1 MEAGVGRRAEMTDD
15 AAPPPPGFGEPS
27 DAFRLLVDGL
37 PSLAGKTLAVTG
49 STTGTG
55 FVLAREAA
63 RKGARVL
70 MLNRPSTRSE
80 AAVERLTPKG
90 ARAGGGVFTA
100 PAASPKASK
109 ASAQLADE
117 TGGSVEHVDCDLTSL
132 ASCEAAAAS
141 VLRRVGAAGL
151 DVLCCNAAVM
161 HHADLV
167 TADGFDV
174 QMQTNMLGHHV
185 LVCRLWPA
193 LAAAAERRGE
203 ARVVMHSSAARY
215 MDGRGS
221 GMFFLPRWCR
231 KLQPE
236 SFERHADG
244 ELGGE
249 GWPVPGKALLFHG
262 PKQSRYQQSKLAN
275 FVYAYAL
282 RDRCASAGSKVKA
295 LVAHPGI
302 CQTQL
307 FANGPKKH
315 GYSGIRV
322 GELFFPIFMMS
333 LDDGAQA
340 IIRCCCDGE
349 VASGDFFGP
358 GQPMWPLT
366 FWGAAE
372 RQEPERWLITQD
384 QKDLVVA
391 KCAEATGVAL
401 DIS

>member
-1 MEAGVGRRAEMTDD
+1 MTDD

-90 ARAGGGVFTA
+90 ARAGGGVFAA

>member
-1 MEAGVGRRAEMTDD
+1 M
-15 AAPPPPGFGEPS
+15 
-27 DAFRLLVDGL
+27 
-37 PSLAGKTLAVTG
+37 
-49 STTGTG
+49 
-55 FVLAREAA
+55 
-63 RKGARVL
+63 
-70 MLNRPSTRSE
+70 
-80 AAVERLTPKG
+80 
-90 ARAGGGVFTA
+90 FTA

-161 HHADLV
+161 HHADLA
-167 TADGFDV
+167 TADGFDS

-236 SFERHADG
+236 SFERRADG

-249 GWPVPGKALLFHG
+249 GRPRPGQGAPLPRAG
-262 PKQSRYQQSKLAN
+262 RQSRYQQSKRREPPWR
-275 FVYAYAL
+275 YALERL
-282 RDRCASAGSKVKA
+282 RDRV
-295 LVAHPGI
+295 
-302 CQTQL
+302 
-307 FANGPKKH
+307 
-315 GYSGIRV
+315 RV
-322 GELFFPIFMMS
+322 RARL
-333 LDDGAQA
+333 A
-340 IIRCCCDGE
+340 
-349 VASGDFFGP
+349 
-358 GQPMWPLT
+358 
-366 FWGAAE
+366 
-372 RQEPERWLITQD
+372 
-384 QKDLVVA
+384 
-391 KCAEATGVAL
+391 
-401 DIS
+401 

>member
-1 MEAGVGRRAEMTDD
+1 MTDD
-15 AAPPPPGFGEPS
+15 APPPPPPGFGEAT
-27 DAFRLLVDGL
+27 DEFRLLVDGL

-63 RKGARVL
+63 KKGARVL

-80 AAVERLTPKG
+80 AAVERLTPTG
-90 ARAGGGVFTA
+90 ARAGGGMFTN
-100 PAASPKASK
+100 PVTSPKASK
-109 ASAQLADE
+109 ASAQLADA

-141 VLRRVGAAGL
+141 VLRRVGESGL

-174 QMQTNMLGHHV
+174 QMQTNQLGHHV

-236 SFERHADG
+236 SFERHAAG
-244 ELGGE
+244 GLGGE
-249 GWPVPGKALLFHG
+249 GWPIPGKALLFHG

-275 FVYAYAL
+275 FVYAFAL
-282 RDRCASAGSKVKA
+282 HDRCASAGSKVKV

-307 FANGPKKH
+307 VANGPKKFE
-315 GYSGIRV
+315 YSGIRI
-322 GELFFPIFMMS
+322 GELFFPMLMMS

-340 IIRCCCDGE
+340 IIRCCCDAE

-358 GQPMWPLT
+358 GKPMWPFT

-372 RQEPERWLITQD
+372 RQAPEPWLITQD
-384 QKDLVVA
+384 QKDLVMA
-391 KCAEATGVAL
+391 KCAEATGVGL
-401 DIS
+401 DFLS

>member
-1 MEAGVGRRAEMTDD
+1 MTDD

-90 ARAGGGVFTA
+90 ARAGGGVFAA

-193 LAAAAERRGE
+193 LAAAADRRGE

-236 SFERHADG
+236 SFERHAAG
-244 ELGGE
+244 GLGGE